1 MLTTAPGTNGRRV
14 VTVLEEMR
22 IRGLGVIEDAVLEF
36 GPGLT
41 VLTGETGAGK
51 TMVVTGLG
59 LLFGGR
65 ADAGAV
71 RPGARAVIEG
81 RVRVDPA
88 GAVAAR
94 ALEAGAELD
103 QDGLLVA
110 RTVSAEGRSRA
121 HLGGRSVPVGLLA
134 ELAEDLVAV
143 HGQADQQALLRPARQ
158 RGSLDRY
165 AGPELE
171 AVARRY
177 ATAFARLG
185 AVESTLTEIVNRSR
199 ERAQEAD
206 ALRMGVGEVDRV
218 DPQPGEDEALRAE
231 ESRLAHADA
240 LRIAAG
246 AAHTAL
252 SGDQDAPGD
261 VDALSLLAVARR
273 ALEPVRGH
281 DGDLAALADR
291 VVELDLLLADVAA
304 DLSAYASSVD
314 TDPGRLAAVAE
325 RRAQLTALTRK
336 YGATVDEV
344 LAWVGR
350 ASDRLLELDDDDSRR
365 GQLDAER
372 TALRAELG
380 GLAARMSAL
389 RRTAAQRFSADVSDE
404 LAHLAMPQAQV
415 VFEVRRSEA
424 GRSGTGDEDGLMVD
438 GRRYA
443 FGPHGVDEV
452 ELLLRPH
459 PGAPA
464 RPIARGASGGE
475 LSRVMLAV
483 EVVFAG
489 ADPVPTF
496 VFDEVDAG
504 IGGRAAVEVGRRL
517 AVLARTAQV
526 LVVTHLPQVAAYADR
541 HLVVVKATD
550 RADGAVTR
558 SGVTTLDHDGRIAE
572 LARMLAGQEGSG
584 TARAHAKELLA
595 TAAGA
600 H

>member
-1 MLTTAPGTNGRRV
+1 M
-14 VTVLEEMR
+14 
-22 IRGLGVIEDAVLEF
+22 
-36 GPGLT
+36 
-41 VLTGETGAGK
+41 
-51 TMVVTGLG
+51 TGLG

-71 RPGARAVIEG
+71 RLGTSAVIEG
-81 RVRVDPA
+81 RVLVDPA

-110 RTVSAEGRSRA
+110 RTVSAQGRSRA
-121 HLGGRSVPVGLLA
+121 YLGGRSVPVGLLA

-143 HGQADQQALLRPARQ
+143 HGQADQQSLLRPARQ
-158 RGSLDRY
+158 RDALDRY

-171 AVARRY
+171 AVAQTY
-177 ATAFARLG
+177 AVAFARLR
-185 AVESTLTEIVNRSR
+185 AVQATLSEIVSRSR

-206 ALRMGVGEVDRV
+206 ALRMGVDEVEKV
-218 DPQPGEDEALRAE
+218 DPRPGEDDALRAE
-231 ESRLAHADA
+231 DSRLAHADA
-240 LRIAAG
+240 LRIAASV
-246 AAHTAL
+246 AHTAL
-252 SGDQDAPGD
+252 SGDENAAGD

-273 ALEPVRGH
+273 ALEPVRTH
-281 DGDLAALADR
+281 DDDLSALADR
-291 VVELDLLLADVAA
+291 VVELDLLLADLAA
-304 DLSAYASSVD
+304 DLAAYAASVD
-314 TDPGRLAAVAE
+314 TDPARLAAVAE
-325 RRAQLTALTRK
+325 RRAQLGALTRR

-365 GQLDAER
+365 GQLDAGR
-372 TALRAELG
+372 ATLRGELG
-380 GLAARMSAL
+380 GLAARLSAL
-389 RRTAAQRFSADVSDE
+389 RRTAAQRFSAEVTRE
-404 LAHLAMPQAQV
+404 LAHLAMPHAQV
-415 VFEVRRSEA
+415 RFEVRQSETDGSGA
-424 GRSGTGDEDGLMVD
+424 GDDDGLVVD
-438 GRRYA
+438 GRRCA
-443 FGPHGVDEV
+443 FGPHGVDDV

-459 PGAPA
+459 SGAPA
-464 RPIARGASGGE
+464 RPLARGASGGE

-504 IGGRAAVEVGRRL
+504 VGGRAAVEVGRRL
-517 AVLARTAQV
+517 AALARTAQV

-541 HLVVVKATD
+541 HLVVERDTE
-550 RADGAVTR
+550 RPDGAVTR
-558 SGVTTLDHDGRIAE
+558 SGVTTLDHNGRIGE

-584 TARAHAKELLA
+584 TARAHAEELLA

-600 H
+600 R